1 MATTTMLIRH
11 RVADYPAWRAGY
23 DSVEEL
29 RQQHRGFGAEVLVDP
44 ADHQDVLVLHRFP
57 TLEQAQTFA
66 GSDQLR
72 QAMTR
77 AGVDLAAYRI
87 ELAVEA

>member
-11 RVADYPAWRAGY
+11 RVADPAAWRAGY

-29 RQQHRGFGAEVLVDP
+29 RQRHGCFGAEVLVDP
-44 ADHQDVLVLHRFP
+44 ADPQDVLVLHRFP

-77 AGVDLAAYRI
+77 GGVDLAAYRI

>member
-11 RVADYPAWRAGY
+11 RVADYPTWRAVY
-23 DSVEEL
+23 DSVEDL
-29 RQQHRGFGAEVLVDP
+29 RQQHGGFGAEVLVYP
-44 ADHQDVLVLHRFP
+44 ADRQDVLVLHRFP
-57 TLEQAQTFA
+57 TIEQAQSLA